1 LDKTTYIISN
11 TGYLATIDYSG
22 KGWVSGQKNSF
33 TASLAHEDT
42 TLYKIAGQWTGESK
56 VTTVGNSAQKGI
68 PFWNAKQNNPQHVIV
83 SPIEK
88 QSSWESRRVWKNVAE
103 SIDKSDVE
111 TAGRYK
117 SAIEIGQRKMR
128 EQEENTGEP
137 WKQRFFTWVCPDQT
151 ASELRAKLAALTG
164 NNVNG
169 SVGSW
174 TFTPD
179 EEDAKAIESGTLFT
193 SA

>member
-1 LDKTTYIISN
+1 M
-11 TGYLATIDYSG
+11 
-22 KGWVSGQKNSF
+22 
-33 TASLAHEDT
+33 
-42 TLYKIAGQWTGESK
+42 
-56 VTTVGNSAQKGI
+56 
-68 PFWNAKQNNPQHVIV
+68 
-83 SPIEK
+83 
-88 QSSWESRRVWKNVAE
+88 WKYVAE

-137 WKQRFFTWVCPDQT
+137 WKQRFFTWVYPDQT

-164 NNVNG
+164 NSVNG

-179 EEDAKAIESGTLFT
+179 EEDAKAIESGTLFA